1 MLVYYLIYFKVIYCN
16 YNGMHNKISKYMFYI
31 FSLQIYKKELEIN
44 EMLLHI
50 SDFES
55 QERINNKK
63 DRRFA

>member
-1 MLVYYLIYFKVIYCN
+1 MLVYYLIYFKVVYYN
-16 YNGMHNKISKYMFYI
+16 YNGMHNKISKHMFYI
-31 FSLQIYKKELEIN
+31 LSLQIYKKELEIN

-63 DRRFA
+63 DRRFG